1 MIYTKIRVYINMYIC
16 CYNRMVQACKHCAFT
31 WELMKDLY
39 KSQERFVYLWE
50 RKIKGWGRDPLP
62 KLKVAA
68 KNSSIKLQTTA
79 WKLHDIQN
87 IPHGTLINP
96 HCQPVSTYNLILI
109 GSPSLSLLL
118 RKMRTISAI
127 SPPSPSSIEE
137 IYGLV
142 NKMES
147 T

>member
-1 MIYTKIRVYINMYIC
+1 MYMC
-16 CYNRMVQACKHCAFT
+16 RYNRMVQACKHCAFT

-79 WKLHDIQN
+79 
-87 IPHGTLINP
+87 
-96 HCQPVSTYNLILI
+96 
-109 GSPSLSLLL
+109 
-118 RKMRTISAI
+118 
-127 SPPSPSSIEE
+127 
-137 IYGLV
+137 
-142 NKMES
+142 
-147 T
+147 